1 MVTPCWTLY
10 LSTNNE
16 VCEKNGGQS
25 LILIR
30 SSTVAEGVLSS
41 VCKFDLYLQVEDY
54 GKHGSKCKDP

>member
-1 MVTPCWTLY
+1 MPCWTFF

-16 VCEKNGGQS
+16 IYEKNGGQS

-41 VCKFDLYLQVEDY
+41 VCKFDLQVEDY